1 MPASDAA
8 ARKEARRARLKTIG
22 RAIEEHRGKMSQA
35 ALAEK
40 AGVGYNTVA
49 LLERGLTMPWPGN
62 RRKIEAALD
71 WDSGRLTAMY
81 EDGAAAPPLPGEK
94 ASQDTADPVDAV
106 APDYPAN
113 GNLLPGVGAEQR
125 SAAPQSVNGWVL
137 DIAISATTVAATT
150 VDVLQ
155 RLVPDEPEAVA
166 AIQELGRQTQILEAR
181 IAASL
186 PQATT
191 ETDFDQMVNVL
202 TELRRHREHIRSA
215 GELGG

>member
-49 LLERGLTMPWPGN
+49 LLERGQTMPWPGN
-62 RRKIEAALD
+62 RRKIEGALG

-81 EDGAAAPPLPGEK
+81 EDGADAPPLPGET
-94 ASQDTADPVDAV
+94 ASQGAALPTEGAHDSPVTGV
-106 APDYPAN
+106 VIP
-113 GNLLPGVGAEQR
+113 GNFIQQGP
-125 SAAPQSVNGWVL
+125 SKPTSVNGWVL
-137 DIAISATTVAATT
+137 DIAISATTALATT

-155 RLVPDEPEAVA
+155 RLVPDDPESVA
-166 AIQELGRQTQILEAR
+166 AIQELSRLTQILEAR

-186 PQATT
+186 PQATS

-202 TELRRHREHIRSA
+202 AELRRNREHIRNA
-215 GELGG
+215 GG